1 MVKSINPI
9 EGIKDRAEV
18 VILCGGE
25 GKRLGGVEKASIRF
39 CGERLIDRLS
49 VMSLKLASKLSWVE
63 RVPYQI
69 SDPKNYAHF
78 RVIDDPVGGGVGAL
92 IAALKSAKKE
102 WVWVLACDLPLIKL
116 DHLVALAET
125 AIKAKPEIA
134 CVIYEDDHQAHPL
147 CGIWRASHVAQLEKY
162 ISSRGRLTEFAF
174 KYGSVIPISDSITV
188 DKLNLKVSPLLNIN
202 HVEDLKLLR
211 TLEVYLL

>member
-9 EGIKDRAEV
+9 EDIKERTEV
-18 VILCGGE
+18 AILCGGE
-25 GKRLGGVEKASIRF
+25 GKRLGGIEKASIHF

-49 VMSLKLASKLSWVE
+49 LMSFRLASKLSWVE
-63 RVPYQI
+63 RVAYQT

-92 IAALKSAKKE
+92 IAALKCAQKE
-102 WVWVLACDLPLIKL
+102 WVWVFACDLPLIKL
-116 DHLVALAET
+116 EHLVALAET
-125 AIKAKPEIA
+125 AIEAKDEIA
-134 CVIYEDDHQAHPL
+134 CVIYEDDNQAHPL
-147 CGIWRASHVAQLEKY
+147 CGLWRASHVALLEKY
-162 ISSRGRLTEFAF
+162 ISAKGRLSEFAF
-174 KYGSVIPISDSITV
+174 KYGSVIPISGSITV